1 MVIERANDS
10 LYKNAQ
16 GTKKIIPFSIF
27 QELQYESNLYL
38 KKRGGGGM
46 SWKLQRAIEKSSLF
60 PD

>member
-38 KKRGGGGM
+38 KKRGEEVCPE
-46 SWKLQRAIEKSSLF
+46 SFKEQ
-60 PD
+60 